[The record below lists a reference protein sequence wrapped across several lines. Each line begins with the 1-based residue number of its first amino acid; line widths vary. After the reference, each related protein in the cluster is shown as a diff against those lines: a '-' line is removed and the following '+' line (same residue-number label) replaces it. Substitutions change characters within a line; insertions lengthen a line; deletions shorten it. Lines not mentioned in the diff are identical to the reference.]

1 MSKKSQRRAKRKKR
15 QTPTKRFPWLW
26 LAVGGV
32 LLLVVGAVVVLRP
45 KSGDDT
51 PQYTPQTAG
60 APRLMVD
67 QTTVD
72 HGYIKYDVPVRST
85 FRLSNVGDQ
94 QLEIVGAPQVQ
105 LIQGC

>member
-1 MSKKSQRRAKRKKR
+1 MSKKSQRKGKQKKR
-15 QTPTKRFPWLW
+15 QTPASRFPRLW

-32 LLLVVGAVVVLRP
+32 LLLIAGALLVLRP
-45 KSGDDT
+45 WSGDDKPQST
-51 PQYTPQTAG
+51 PQVAG
-60 APRLMVD
+60 TPRLMVD

-72 HGYIKYDVPVRST
+72 HGYIKYDVPVRTT